1 MKTEYRI
8 IKHCFRDDDT
18 GAVKSYYCIEVLKLV
33 WGLKSL
39 IHMGRYLEWQIYTH
53 NPMAGMFRTGAKFDT
68 LKRAKKYLRNLR
80 QPVHLPEQ
88 VK

>member
-53 NPMAGMFRTGAKFDT
+53 SEVNHPTDAKFDT